1 MSKLM
6 KIVLT
11 TLMLTFPVFA
21 WSEVTYSF
29 KGDFR
34 FRNEQV
40 KEEQVSPLPEAD
52 QFRQRLRARVGGT
65 AKINEKSEI
74 TLRMAT
80 GSSSSSEG
88 NTTNQT
94 MTDYY
99 SKKGFFLDLAYFN
112 HKCSDETQ
120 IWGGKTPL
128 VFAMAGGSDLVFDAD
143 LTPEGMALKYKH
155 AMESS
160 EVFANIGASWLAER
174 FSATGATD
182 NTDVGLIGG
191 QVGFTQKFESYGFT
205 LAVANYNFSN
215 IKGATAPT
223 AKGNTLVG
231 GAYDKE
237 YNLTVGDLEIS
248 TLVSDVPVALY
259 YEMATNSEGG
269 DYKTAGNVGVNIGK
283 LKDPGSWLVK
293 LDTREVEKDAVV
305 GVLAESDSSGGGADL
320 RSTRIAGFYQVA
332 ENTNVALTLFKGERF
347 ISSTTFTADYSRVQ
361 LDFNFMF

>member
-6 KIVLT
+6 RIIISVGL
-11 TLMLTFPVFA
+11 VFSPA
-21 WSEVTYSF
+21 LAFAEVAYSF

-34 FRNEQV
+34 FRNEQI
-40 KEEQVSPLPEAD
+40 KEEQASPLSDSD

-65 AKINEKSEI
+65 AKINDKSEI

-80 GSSSSSEG
+80 GSTSSSEA

-99 SKKGFFLDLAYFN
+99 SKKGFYLDLAYFN

-155 AMESS
+155 AIEST
-160 EVFANIGASWLAER
+160 EIFANIGASWLTER

-182 NTDVGLIGG
+182 NTDVGLVGG
-191 QVGFTQKFESYGFT
+191 QIGFAHKFEGFNLT
-205 LAVANYNFSN
+205 MAAANYNFSN

-231 GAYDKE
+231 GNYDKE
-237 YNLTVGDLEIS
+237 YNLTVGDIEIGTTMS
-248 TLVSDVPVALY
+248 EIPVSLY

-269 DYKTAGNVGVNIGK
+269 DYKSAGNVGVNIGK
-283 LKDPGSWLVK
+283 LKDPGSWLVR

-320 RSTRIAGFYQVA
+320 RSTRLAGFYQVA

-347 ISSTTFTADYSRVQ
+347 ISSTTFTADYSRAQ
-361 LDFNFMF
+361 LDFNFNF